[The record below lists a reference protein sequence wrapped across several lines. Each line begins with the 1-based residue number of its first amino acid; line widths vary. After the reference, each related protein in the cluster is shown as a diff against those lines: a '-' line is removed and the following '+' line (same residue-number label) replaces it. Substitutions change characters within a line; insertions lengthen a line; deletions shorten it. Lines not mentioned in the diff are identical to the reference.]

1 MLYERGG
8 NDMEDRS
15 MKIMKQARWTM
26 MALLLSVL
34 SVTAAH
40 AGVFISVT
48 VAPPVLPVYEQPPCP
63 EPDLIWTPGYW
74 AYDYDAQSYYWVP
87 GAWVPAP
94 YEGALWTPPYWGWE
108 QGVYAFHPGYWG
120 PEVGYYGGVN
130 YGFGYFGLGFVG
142 GRWHERHFEYNEAV
156 WHVNRTVVHTTYID
170 RTVIREHVI
179 DERHVAYAGGPGGV
193 RHDPTPDERRAMQVQ
208 HVAPT
213 QYQQQHTQQAR
224 SERQNFFNVNHGRP
238 QNVADARPLP
248 AQHVA
253 PPAARG
259 GAEVNGGFRNGAQQP
274 NSQAPQNHSVPAQ
287 RPMVGVPD
295 QRDGRAERPV
305 YPTPN
310 GNQRQENRQP
320 NQPQPQSERVP
331 QYRPAPQQPQ
341 TEHMPQREPQQPQS
355 ERMPQHEQQPQYRP
369 APEPQRPQ
377 PMTQRP
383 EPQYRPAPQPQSHPA
398 PDARPAPAP
407 RAEHE
412 SRPEPQHESR
422 PAPEKEHDHR
432 Q

>member
-1 MLYERGG
+1 
-8 NDMEDRS
+8 
-15 MKIMKQARWTM
+15 MKIMKQARWM
-26 MALLLSVL
+26 MLALLLSVI

-40 AGVFISVT
+40 AGVFVSVT

-63 EPDLIWTPGYW
+63 EPDLMWMPGYW

-94 YEGALWTPPYWGWE
+94 FQGALWTPPYWGWE
-108 QGVYAFHPGYWG
+108 QGVYMFHPGYWG

-156 WHVNRTVVHTTYID
+156 WHVNRTVIHTTYID

-193 RHDPTPDERRAMQVQ
+193 RHDPTMEERRAMQVQ

-213 QYQQQHTQQAR
+213 QYQQQHVQEAR

-238 QNVADARPLP
+238 QNVAVARPLP
-248 AQHVA
+248 AQHVE

-259 GAEVNGGFRNGAQQP
+259 GAEVNGGFHNGVQQS
-274 NSQAPQNHSVPAQ
+274 NNQAPQSHAVPAQ
-287 RPMVGVPD
+287 RPIVGVPD

-310 GNQRQENRQP
+310 ANPQQQNRQP
-320 NQPQPQSERVP
+320 NQPQPM
-331 QYRPAPQQPQ
+331 YKNA
-341 TEHMPQREPQQPQS
+341 PQQPQS
-355 ERMPQHEQQPQYRP
+355 ERMPQREPQQAPQYRPAPQAQPQYRP
-369 APEPQRPQ
+369 APEQQ
-377 PMTQRP
+377 NHAAPMTQPRP
-383 EPQYRPAPQPQSHPA
+383 EPQYRPAPQPQPQYHAAPQPQSRPA
-398 PDARPAPAP
+398 PEARPAPAP

-412 SRPEPQHESR
+412 SRPAPERESR
-422 PAPEKEHDHR
+422 PAPEKEKEHDR
-432 Q
+432 K